1 MKKLTTP
8 KGDLFFAIYKSGK
21 SPGVGVMPFELYT
34 ACGFEDETVF
44 AAYLRARYGHGIY
57 RIEARQGRDRIR
69 KVPTF
74 EVEVPAPPKTKR
86 MWTVRHRLDPDS
98 YDEISTLRIDAQARC
113 DLLNKRTE
121 YYRPHHKESD
131 YGFRVARIEIRE
143 ISCRK
148 TP

>member
-74 EVEVPAPPKTKR
+74 EVEVAAPPKSVR
-86 MWTVRHRLDPDS
+86 MWAVRHRLDPSS
-98 YDEISTLRIDAQARC
+98 YEELSQLRVDAQKAC
-113 DLLNKRTE
+113 DYLNKRVE
-121 YYRPHHKESD
+121 QYGPYHKDSD
-131 YGFRVARIEIRE
+131 YGFRVARIEFHE